1 MVIDKNEQAKHF
13 IRMCEYLARRF
24 KRPDHFEDLRQE
36 GLLAIYEMLAEK
48 PATEDI
54 QLFVAARKRMHDYLN
69 IDCLPF
75 TVPKSDVVRRL
86 VRDADANL
94 TNVQH
99 TWTDLAVEHLRS
111 VLKSEQVSGEDVGK
125 SEPSSEEL
133 YVKLEFWRKLDELLD
148 KELTSDEQTLLYMR
162 YEEDMTDE
170 EVAEFFG
177 LKTHSAIVKREA
189 KLIAKVR
196 DIVATL
202 QQ

>member
-1 MVIDKNEQAKHF
+1 MVIDRDEQAKHF

-94 TNVQH
+94 NNVQH

-125 SEPSSEEL
+125 SEPSSEDT

>member
-1 MVIDKNEQAKHF
+1 MVIDRDEQAKHF

-125 SEPSSEEL
+125 SEPSSEDT

>member
-1 MVIDKNEQAKHF
+1 MVIDRDEQAKHF

>member
-13 IRMCEYLARRF
+13 MRMCEYLARRF

-36 GLLAIYEMLAEK
+36 GLLAIYEMLADK

-54 QLFVAARKRMHDYLN
+54 KLFVTARKRMHDYLN

-94 TNVQH
+94 KNVQH
-99 TWTDLAVEHLRS
+99 TWTDVAVEHLRS
-111 VLKSEQVSGEDVGK
+111 ILKSEQVSGEDVSK

-133 YVKLEFWRKLDELLD
+133 YVNKEFWQRLDNLLD

-162 YEEDMTDE
+162 YEEGMTDE

-189 KLIAKVR
+189 KLIAKVK

>member
-54 QLFVAARKRMHDYLN
+54 KLFVTARKRMHDYLN

-94 TNVQH
+94 KNVQH
-99 TWTDLAVEHLRS
+99 TWTDVAVEHLRS
-111 VLKSEQVSGEDVGK
+111 ILKSEQVSGEDVSK

-133 YVKLEFWRKLDELLD
+133 YVNKEFWQRLDNLLD

-162 YEEDMTDE
+162 YEEGMTDE

-196 DIVATL
+196 GIVATL

>member
-1 MVIDKNEQAKHF
+1 
-13 IRMCEYLARRF
+13 MCEYLARRF

-125 SEPSSEEL
+125 SEPSSEDT

>member
-1 MVIDKNEQAKHF
+1 MVIDRDEQAKHF

-111 VLKSEQVSGEDVGK
+111 VLKSEQVSGEDAGK

-189 KLIAKVR
+189 KLIAKVK

>member
-36 GLLAIYEMLAEK
+36 GLLAIYEMLADK

-54 QLFVAARKRMHDYLN
+54 KLFVTARKRMHDYLN

-94 TNVQH
+94 KNVQH
-99 TWTDLAVEHLRS
+99 TWTDVAVEHLRGI
-111 VLKSEQVSGEDVGK
+111 LKSEQVSGEDVSK

-133 YVKLEFWRKLDELLD
+133 YVNKEFWQRLDNLLD

-162 YEEDMTDE
+162 YEEGMTDE

-189 KLIAKVR
+189 KLIAKVK

>member
-48 PATEDI
+48 PTTEDI
-54 QLFVAARKRMHDYLN
+54 KLFVTARKRMHDYLN

-94 TNVQH
+94 KNVQH
-99 TWTDLAVEHLRS
+99 TWTDVAVEHLRS
-111 VLKSEQVSGEDVGK
+111 ILKSEQVSGEDVSK

-133 YVKLEFWRKLDELLD
+133 YVNKEFWQRLDNLLD

-162 YEEDMTDE
+162 YEEGMTDE

>member
-1 MVIDKNEQAKHF
+1 
-13 IRMCEYLARRF
+13 
-24 KRPDHFEDLRQE
+24 
-36 GLLAIYEMLAEK
+36 
-48 PATEDI
+48 
-54 QLFVAARKRMHDYLN
+54 
-69 IDCLPF
+69 
-75 TVPKSDVVRRL
+75 
-86 VRDADANL
+86 
-94 TNVQH
+94 
-99 TWTDLAVEHLRS
+99 
-111 VLKSEQVSGEDVGK
+111 
-125 SEPSSEEL
+125 
-133 YVKLEFWRKLDELLD
+133 LDELLD

>member
-1 MVIDKNEQAKHF
+1 MVTDKNEQAKHF
-13 IRMCEYLARRF
+13 IKMCEYLARRF
-24 KRPDHFEDLRQE
+24 KRTDHFEDLRQE

-48 PATEDI
+48 PTTEDI
-54 QLFVAARKRMHDYLN
+54 KLFVTARKRMHDYLN

-94 TNVQH
+94 KNVQH
-99 TWTDLAVEHLRS
+99 TWTDVAVEHLRS
-111 VLKSEQVSGEDVGK
+111 ILKSEQVSGEDAGK
-125 SEPSSEEL
+125 SEPSSEQL
-133 YVKLEFWRKLDELLD
+133 YVNKEFWERLDNLLD

-162 YEEDMTDE
+162 YEEGMTDE

>member
-1 MVIDKNEQAKHF
+1 MVIDRDEQARHF

-125 SEPSSEEL
+125 SEPSSEDT

>member
-24 KRPDHFEDLRQE
+24 KRPDQFEDLRQE

-94 TNVQH
+94 ANVQH

-125 SEPSSEEL
+125 SEPSSEDT

>member
-125 SEPSSEEL
+125 SEPSSEDT

>member
-94 TNVQH
+94 ANVQH

-125 SEPSSEEL
+125 SEPSSEDT